1 MPAHIPN
8 RFEKSVLLVL
18 FFGLNFFQVQ
28 SQPGTLM
35 PEMSLNHGLR
45 NNYVK
50 SVVRDPDGRTWV
62 ATESG
67 LKILNTDAPHHQK
80 MMDSMQGKSV
90 LNIGFFKGF
99 VLVGTEVSGLKIMN
113 LKSGQFINSNAFD
126 TLQYV
131 RKIRIIGDT
140 AYVAANHAAGYIT
153 IEQSIPRWH
162 PLLWKHLPAG
172 YIMDFYSYRG
182 QMVGFDFNNE
192 EVPYFYG
199 KRGDSLIRTGF
210 PTSLPPPTIYVYLTA
225 DANEQELK
233 IGGDG
238 FFSSLKA
245 DGTHRFVSIRDS
257 VEGLKMAIW
266 DMANVGNRQF
276 LAIGQPYTMRLGAAY
291 ELDVSTPSDIRKDFY
306 CKTLLYDKANDAL
319 WMGTANRGLFIWP
332 HMSTTHAKPLR
343 LSGKVRVLPF
353 RKGEKLM
360 YNESEVYRIFDDG
373 IPPVLISASRKG
385 QKFEEILNVKHWQD
399 SILVLRAS
407 SMSIHGVDGRVLV
420 QQQLLPYQFTHVNHL
435 GNGLACFSPYNTGIA
450 IFNRNGQ
457 LKKQL
462 RGESIEVRS
471 TPLQNG
477 LLYMCE
483 EKGFYFLD
491 SSSHAFSP
499 AVNQAQDFLISS
511 DTLWVLNDRKIFRY
525 TIDLKKFKLISLD
538 AISLEAILPDLQ
550 ITWLRK
556 LQNGSI
562 LAGDTKGF
570 VMLDRYSAM
579 PQWYRYLGNFS
590 DLETPEVQ
598 GDSLLIQQQQWLATV
613 PGHQSFSTAALK
625 KLQIID
631 PSETGAEAGKTLE
644 VRFPH
649 PDYFVAVHALKQLD
663 ILFPDGH
670 KETHFTVDSII
681 RLPQGLPKGNYR
693 VDYYV
698 NGQFLEF
705 RKWRISIPIL
715 QNPLFYAALSMLVIG
730 LFYFGFRY
738 RERQK
743 DMERLL
749 LDSRMKLLKKNL
761 DPHFIF
767 NSLNLTYMLLMQGKY
782 DEATASILKFSD
794 LHRYFLEMINK
805 PDVSLAEEFKFLEN
819 YLELEQGRLDPETA
833 FEFTIENAGIDAHG
847 IMIPP
852 MILQPLVE
860 NAVKYCGLGNTA
872 IEQRKIRIECYKHKG
887 AAVVSI
893 ENTVSSE
900 AVHFSH
906 RLGKGISMVQQ
917 MIDIHKKSNRGHIE
931 FKPSVQ
937 PQYFL
942 GGYRCEIYILC
953 EIINN

>member
-8 RFEKSVLLVL
+8 RFEKSVFLIL

-50 SVVRDPDGRTWV
+50 SMVQDPDGRTWV

-67 LKILNTDAPHHQK
+67 LKILNTEAPHHQK

-90 LNIGFFKGF
+90 LSIGFLKGHA
-99 VLVGTEVSGLKIMN
+99 LIGTEVSGLKIMN
-113 LKSGQFINSNAFD
+113 LKSGQFINGNAFD
-126 TLQYV
+126 TLRYV

-140 AYVAANHAAGYIT
+140 AFVAANHASGYLT
-153 IEQSIPRWH
+153 LEQSIPQWH
-162 PLLWKHLPAG
+162 PFLWNHLPAG
-172 YIMDFYSYRG
+172 YIMDFYPYQG
-182 QMVGFDFNNE
+182 QMFGFDHNNE
-192 EVPYFYG
+192 EIPYFYG
-199 KRGDSLIRTGF
+199 RRGDSLIRTGF
-210 PTSLPPPTIYVYLTA
+210 PASLPLPAIYIYLTA
-225 DANEQELK
+225 EANKQELK

-245 DGTHRFVSIRDS
+245 DGTHRFVTIKDS
-257 VEGLKMAIW
+257 VEGQKMAIW

-276 LAIGQPYTMRLGAAY
+276 LAMGQPYTMKMGAAY

-306 CKTLLYDKANDAL
+306 CKSLLYDKANDAL

-332 HMSTTHAKPLR
+332 HISTTIAKPLR
-343 LSGKVRVLPF
+343 LTGRVKVLPF

-360 YNESEVYRIFDDG
+360 FNESDIYRIFDAAL
-373 IPPVLISASRKG
+373 PPVLISASRKG
-385 QKFEEILNVKHWQD
+385 QKFEEILDVKYWNGT
-399 SILVLRAS
+399 IAVLRTS
-407 SMSIHGVDGRVLV
+407 RVAFYDAKGKELF
-420 QQQLLPYQFTHVNHL
+420 QKKIIPFAYSHFNLLGDN
-435 GNGLACFSPYNTGIA
+435 LAFFSTYNTGIS
-450 IFNRNGQ
+450 IYTQKGQ
-457 LKKQL
+457 LLNKFN
-462 RGESIEVRS
+462 GESIEVRS
-471 TPLQNG
+471 IPFRKG
-477 LLYMCE
+477 LVYMSE

-491 SSSHAFSP
+491 STSHAFSP
-499 AVNQAQDFLISS
+499 AINQAQDFLISS

-525 TIDLKKFKLISLD
+525 TIDLKRLKLNSLDEISLD
-538 AISLEAILPDLQ
+538 AFLPDLQ
-550 ITWLRK
+550 VTWLRK
-556 LQNGSI
+556 LHNGSI
-562 LAGDTKGF
+562 LAGDARGF
-570 VMLDRYSAM
+570 VRLDGRSAQ

-590 DLETPEVQ
+590 DLEMPEVQ
-598 GDSLLIQQQQWLATV
+598 GDSLLVQQQHWLATV
-613 PGHQSFSTAALK
+613 PGDQPFSTAVLK
-625 KLQIID
+625 ALQIKD
-631 PSETGAEAGKTLE
+631 PSESGTEAGKTLE
-644 VRFPH
+644 VRFFH
-649 PDYFVAVHALKQLD
+649 PDYFVAVHALKRLD

-670 KETHFTVDSII
+670 KESHFTLDSII
-681 RLPQGLPKGNYR
+681 RLPQGLPQGRYR
-693 VDYYV
+693 VAYYA
-698 NGQFLEF
+698 NGQLLES
-705 RKWRISIPIL
+705 RNWSISIPLL

-738 RERQK
+738 RARQK

-805 PDVSLAEEFKFLEN
+805 PGVSLAEEFKFLEN
-819 YLELEQGRLDPETA
+819 YLELEQGRLDEATA
-833 FEFTIENAGIDAHG
+833 FEFTIENSDVDMHA

-852 MILQPLVE
+852 MVLQPLVE
-860 NAVKYCGLGNTA
+860 NAVKYCGLGNSA

-887 AAVVSI
+887 DAVVSI

-917 MIDIHKKSNRGHIE
+917 MIDIHNRSNRGYIE

-937 PQYFL
+937 PHCFQ
-942 GGYRCEIYILC
+942 GGYRCEIYMSVK
-953 EIINN
+953 